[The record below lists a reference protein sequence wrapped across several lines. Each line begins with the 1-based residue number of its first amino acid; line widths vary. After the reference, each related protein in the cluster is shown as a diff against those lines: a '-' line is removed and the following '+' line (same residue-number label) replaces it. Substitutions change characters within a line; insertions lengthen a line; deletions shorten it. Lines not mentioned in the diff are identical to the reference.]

1 MIWCQYAVQLSYKQ
15 CNEYGIDD
23 DSSPAE
29 LVHGSA
35 QLCERRAC
43 RRQDY
48 LFRYKAAVEA
58 VEPADVLAA
67 ARRRLHPAGQV
78 VVVAADAALA
88 GPQLERAGWD
98 VVPLP
103 LEEPA

>member
-1 MIWCQYAVQLSYKQ
+1 MSVAPLRFFLHF
-15 CNEYGIDD
+15 
-23 DSSPAE
+23 AE
-29 LVHGSA
+29 LVHGFG
-35 QLCERRAC
+35 QLCERLVC

>member
-1 MIWCQYAVQLSYKQ
+1 VAPLRFFLHF
-15 CNEYGIDD
+15 
-23 DSSPAE
+23 AE
-29 LVHGSA
+29 LVHGFG
-35 QLCERRAC
+35 QLCERLVC

-67 ARRRLHPAGQV
+67 ARRPAGQV